1 MLFNYKGK
9 LKSVLLSLML
19 FSQINTFNR
28 CLFDKVHSRDNGIC
42 KDTIQGVTI
51 KTSHSLSAFHLVM
64 PAPPLVSL
72 LTHSIRAAVPYT
84 QVKVK

>member
-28 CLFDKVHSRDNGIC
+28 FVFDKVHSRDNRIC